1 VALLLLASLRSTEE
15 LKMGPRLSMA
25 GSTAFAVIA
34 AGMACA
40 VESKRKLNSSRVPTK
55 KYFILMTIK
64 LYNSFD
70 LNGSEYYK

>member
-1 VALLLLASLRSTEE
+1 
-15 LKMGPRLSMA
+15 MA

-34 AGMACA
+34 AGMAFA